1 MKPITP
7 TFEKKSNNPLYLQ
20 LYSYIQDEILRGKI
34 LAGEKLPS
42 LRHLSEELHISVTTV
57 QQAYDQLL
65 LEGYVTTKRGSG
77 YYVSTLSPI
86 EQSFARGEHSPLSD
100 FYADCYDEN
109 HNGTN
114 NKSGEAQ
121 RSLDEELLREHA
133 DALYDLSCFDFN
145 KWKKCSAKVLTDYAH
160 LLTFESDPQ
169 GEQSLRREIAKYLY
183 GARGVSCYPN
193 QIVIGAGTQQIT
205 MHLGRILQQ
214 LSIRHVAVEEPGYLP
229 VKKIFA
235 DLGMVMT
242 PVRVGED
249 GIEISRLPQNIR
261 SAVYVSPSNQFPT
274 GAVMPVGKRYEL
286 LEWAQRNDSIIIE
299 DDYDSELRYFGR
311 PIPAMQG
318 LDTGERV
325 VYLGSFSSTLFPAIK
340 ISYMV
345 LTPSLA
351 KAFEE
356 LKKGYT
362 QTCSKSEQL
371 TLALFMNNG
380 YYNAGVRKLRRL
392 YAQKLHATIAALS
405 GYGGDFI
412 KIRSAQSGLNV
423 ILEIG
428 SAETSEGD
436 AHTSGKSSVSQIKK
450 FCEEAAALGIT
461 AVPVSA
467 YADKSE
473 SSGNSLVLYFDQ
485 IPLARIDSLISEL
498 ISRAKL

>member
-7 TFEKKSNNPLYLQ
+7 TFEKEIGNPLYLQ
-20 LYSYIQDEILRGKI
+20 LYSYIQDAILSGDI
-34 LAGEKLPS
+34 SAGEKLPS
-42 LRHLSEELHISVTTV
+42 LRRLSEELHISVTTV

-65 LEGYVTTKRGSG
+65 LEGYVSTKRGSG

-86 EQSFARGEHSPLSD
+86 EQSLVSGNLKQLS
-100 FYADCYDEN
+100 ADSDESSQN
-109 HNGTN
+109 
-114 NKSGEAQ
+114 
-121 RSLDEELLREHA
+121 SLDEELLHEHA
-133 DALYDLSCFDFN
+133 EALYDLSCFDFN
-145 KWKKCSAKVLTDYAH
+145 KWKKCSAKVMTDYAH

-183 GARGVSCYPN
+183 GARGVSCHPE

-214 LSIRHVAVEEPGYLP
+214 LSIQHVAVEEPGYLP

-242 PVRVGED
+242 PVPVGAE

-371 TLALFMNNG
+371 TLALFMNRG

-392 YAQKLHATIAALS
+392 YAQKLQATTAALS
-405 GYGGDFI
+405 RYGGDFI
-412 KIRSAQSGLNV
+412 TIRSAQSGLNV

-428 SAETSEGD
+428 EPARSPQRKEITSETFD
-436 AHTSGKSSVSQIKK
+436 K
-450 FCEEAAALGIT
+450 FEKAIADKNEEPLRIHKICNAAATLGIT
-461 AVPVSA
+461 IVPVST

-473 SSGNSLVLYFDQ
+473 GSGNSLVLYFDQ
-485 IPLARIDSLISEL
+485 IPLNRIGPLISEL
-498 ISRAKL
+498 VSCAR

>member
-7 TFEKKSNNPLYLQ
+7 NFEKKSENPLYLQ
-20 LYSYIQDEILRGKI
+20 LYSYIQDGILCGDI
-34 LAGEKLPS
+34 AAGEKLPS
-42 LRHLSEELHISVTTV
+42 LRRLSEELHISVTTV

-77 YYVSTLSPI
+77 YYVSTLSPV
-86 EQSFARGEHSPLSD
+86 EQSFARGNLVPLSGT
-100 FYADCYDEN
+100 YGEN
-109 HNGTN
+109 P
-114 NKSGEAQ
+114 Q
-121 RSLDEELLREHA
+121 RSLDEELLHEHA
-133 DALYDLSCFDFN
+133 EALYDLSCFDFN
-145 KWKKCSAKVLTDYAH
+145 KWKKCSAKVMTDYAH

-183 GARGVSCYPN
+183 GARGVSCYPE

-242 PVRVGED
+242 PVPVGEE

-286 LEWAQRNDSIIIE
+286 LEWAQHNDSIIIE

-392 YAQKLHATIAALS
+392 YAQKLQATTAALS

-412 KIRSAQSGLNV
+412 KIRSAQSGLNI
-423 ILEIG
+423 ILEIENGFG
-428 SAETSEGD
+428 STADRHFGAEASAQSNNGTRFTEKG
-436 AHTSGKSSVSQIKK
+436 TKSQIEK
-450 FCEEAAALGIT
+450 FCATAESLGIT
-461 AVPVSA
+461 AVPVST
-467 YADKSE
+467 YADRSE
-473 SSGNSLVLYFDQ
+473 GSGNSLVLYFDQ
-485 IPLARIDSLISEL
+485 IPLNRIDSLIAEL
-498 ISRAKL
+498 VSQAK

>member
-7 TFEKKSNNPLYLQ
+7 NFEKKSENPLYLQ
-20 LYSYIQDEILRGKI
+20 LYSYIQDGILCGDI
-34 LAGEKLPS
+34 AAGEKLPS
-42 LRHLSEELHISVTTV
+42 LRRLSEELHISVTTV

-86 EQSFARGEHSPLSD
+86 EQSFARGEHSPLGN
-100 FYADCYDEN
+100 FYTDCYDEN
-109 HNGTN
+109 HNGAN

-121 RSLDEELLREHA
+121 HSLDEELLHEHA
-133 DALYDLSCFDFN
+133 DALYDISCFDFN
-145 KWKKCSAKVLTDYAH
+145 KWKKCSAKVMTYYAH

-183 GARGVSCYPN
+183 GARGVSCYPE

-242 PVRVGED
+242 PVPVGEE

-392 YAQKLHATIAALS
+392 YAQKLQATTAALS
-405 GYGGDFI
+405 RYGGDFI

-436 AHTSGKSSVSQIKK
+436 ARTSGKSSISQIKK

-473 SSGNSLVLYFDQ
+473 GSGNSLVLYFDQ
-485 IPLARIDSLISEL
+485 IPLARIDSLIAEL

>member
-7 TFEKKSNNPLYLQ
+7 TFEKKSDNPLYLQ
-20 LYSYIQDEILRGKI
+20 LYSYIQDAILRGDI
-34 LAGEKLPS
+34 SAGEKLPS
-42 LRHLSEELHISVTTV
+42 LRRLSEELHISVTTV

-77 YYVSTLSPI
+77 YYVSTLSPV
-86 EQSFARGEHSPLSD
+86 EQSFARGNYERSDNSSYEH
-100 FYADCYDEN
+100 DEN
-109 HNGTN
+109 RGNF
-114 NKSGEAQ
+114 NKGKSDPQ
-121 RSLDEELLREHA
+121 RSLDEELLHEHA
-133 DALYDLSCFDFN
+133 EALYDLSCFDFN
-145 KWKKCSAKVLTDYAH
+145 KWKKCSAKVMTDYAH

-169 GEQSLRREIAKYLY
+169 GEESLRREIAKYLY
-183 GARGVSCYPN
+183 GARGVSCYPD

-242 PVRVGED
+242 PVPVGDE
-249 GIEISRLPQNIR
+249 GIEITRLPQNIR
-261 SAVYVSPSNQFPT
+261 SAAYVSPSNQFPT

-371 TLALFMNNG
+371 TLALFMNRG

-392 YAQKLHATIAALS
+392 YAQKLQATTAALS
-405 GYGGDFI
+405 KYGGDFI

-428 SAETSEGD
+428 TK
-436 AHTSGKSSVSQIKK
+436 TQIEK
-450 FCEEAAALGIT
+450 FCAAAESLGIT
-461 AVPVSA
+461 AVPVST
-467 YADKSE
+467 YADRSE
-473 SSGNSLVLYFDQ
+473 GSGNSLVLYFDQ
-485 IPLARIDSLISEL
+485 IPLNRIDSLIAEL
-498 ISRAKL
+498 VFRFEN